1 MRVKPVGGRP
11 EPPSTPVSAAGTS
24 LDNGRVKIVVDPVTG
39 DIRSLQATAAPG
51 VDFASAP
58 LGLHAYRYVP
68 GFAAAAAVGPGP
80 AHVVVEEPGPLVAT
94 LRVESD
100 APGARRLVRRVT
112 LVAADDRVWL
122 ETLVDKVK
130 VREKES
136 AHVAFPFNLPGAL
149 VRVDEGEAQVTFGKD
164 QLPGSCFD
172 FIGPHSAIDVSGE
185 KAGIGLAT
193 LDAPLLEVGA
203 ITDERRTDGQP
214 RAWRDKPAPGSAVF
228 AYLLN
233 NYWHT
238 NYKADQ
244 EGELRFRFVLQP
256 HGAFD
261 SAALRQLGGD
271 VDQPLVL
278 SRIAASAPL
287 TPAPFRLEN
296 GPAVVSAIRPIDD
309 GAGLIARIYNP
320 TPTPTTARLTRLWKG
335 RVVTLLAPGPSRII
349 SDGAVELKPFGA
361 AVLEIRRTDGTPTA
375 ADGRRKTEPER

>member
-203 ITDERRTDGQP
+203 HHRRAPDGRTTACVARQAGARERGLRLPPEQLLAHELQGGP
-214 RAWRDKPAPGSAVF
+214 GGRAAFP
-228 AYLLN
+228 
-233 NYWHT
+233 
-238 NYKADQ
+238 
-244 EGELRFRFVLQP
+244 LR
-256 HGAFD
+256 
-261 SAALRQLGGD
+261 AAAARRVRLGG
-271 VDQPLVL
+271 
-278 SRIAASAPL
+278 IA
-287 TPAPFRLEN
+287 
-296 GPAVVSAIRPIDD
+296 
-309 GAGLIARIYNP
+309 
-320 TPTPTTARLTRLWKG
+320 TA
-335 RVVTLLAPGPSRII
+335 
-349 SDGAVELKPFGA
+349 
-361 AVLEIRRTDGTPTA
+361 
-375 ADGRRKTEPER
+375 GRRR